1 MSAPT
6 SPDAA
11 AALGPALVALRGTPA
26 APLVV
31 QLVDSAPTPGSR
43 PVLAAG
49 LARDVG
55 LSSVIV
61 LVTSEVGAAHG
72 TVDGIPVLTVPVGSA
87 YRALAA
93 ADGLDADR
101 LASWIESRDQ
111 ALALGG
117 RAATGDTRSRARW
130 AATRRSLL
138 DRAAVPERTT
148 RTDASPA
155 GRWRRSPT
163 AADLELAVATAVDG
177 LAPAIVQAYG
187 ATRPAALRAV
197 ELARLRGDG
206 VRLVLDLALPMP
218 TADQLAAADGLV
230 APTSFAAAQTARGAV
245 ALTGPHHAADLPS
258 ATLARLA
265 LAPHEQLVAVRWA
278 ADRAADVSTVVR
290 ALAHLPGTHVLVY
303 GTRSG
308 PALTAMLADAQRRG
322 LRGRLHTTPDA
333 GASVLHGAAVTV
345 VVPTDDAVPA
355 DLLESVALGIP
366 VVSPST
372 PVVRRMLE
380 AEPFGLLHDGTTDGL
395 VAALRT
401 VLGAATYREVATRLS
416 RDGASWSQQ
425 RSDLAALY
433 AGLLPSGG
441 PTLRSPAEPADHDVA
456 GPAPAV
462 ATTAADAGPE
472 VRLGIGPANYAGQA
486 AAWAG
491 AVRDRL
497 GVDARAFGDADVFA
511 FPFDDPRRTVAP
523 GDHVAGAAQAAWLLG
538 SYTHVLLDGFVPV
551 TGGFVPG
558 GTEGELDFLRRHGRV
573 VGAICHGTEI
583 RDPDRHMARIP
594 QSYYARAPR
603 EWTARV
609 RAIVQGNAAA
619 LARLGVPVLVS
630 TPDLLLDVPT
640 ATWLPVV
647 VDVEGWA
654 GTRPVLADAVP
665 RVLHAPSRSVPPIKG
680 TELVEPALRSLHDEG
695 LIEYVSAENLPHAR
709 MRELV
714 SSVDVVVDQVVS
726 GYYGVAAVEG
736 MANGRLVVGYVADDV
751 RALVADP
758 VPVVDVHDGDVAS
771 TVREVLADRGRFT
784 ALAATGP
791 GFARRWHD
799 GQVSADVLARFLE
812 HPQPQEGSH
821 P

>member
-1 MSAPT
+1 MSAPH
-6 SPDAA
+6 SPDAG
-11 AALGPALVALRGTPA
+11 AALSLALIALRGTPA

-31 QLVDSAPTPGSR
+31 QLVDSAPAPGSR
-43 PVLAAG
+43 PVLAAEV
-49 LARDVG
+49 ARDAG

-61 LVTSEVGAAHG
+61 VVTSEVGAADA
-72 TVDGIPVLTVPVGSA
+72 TVDGIPVLAVPVGSA

-93 ADGLDADR
+93 ADAIDADR
-101 LASWIESRDQ
+101 LAAWIESRDQ

-148 RTDASPA
+148 RTDAPPA
-155 GRWRRSPT
+155 GRWRRSPA

-177 LAPAIVQAYG
+177 LAPSIVQAYG

-197 ELARLRGDG
+197 ELARLRGDSL
-206 VRLVLDLALPMP
+206 RLVLDLAAPVP
-218 TADQLAAADGLV
+218 PADQLAAADGLV
-230 APTSFAAAQTARGAV
+230 APTSFAADQLAPGAV
-245 ALTGPHHAADLPS
+245 ALTGPDDLADLTS
-258 ATLARLA
+258 ATRARLA
-265 LAPHEQLVAVRWA
+265 LPPHQRLVAVRWT
-278 ADRAADVSTVVR
+278 ADRAADVSAVVR
-290 ALAHLPGTHVLVY
+290 ALADLPDTHVLVY

-308 PALTAMLADAQRRG
+308 PALTAMLAEAQRRG

-345 VVPTDDAVPA
+345 VVPTDDTVPA

-366 VVSPST
+366 VVSAST

-380 AEPFGLLHDGTTDGL
+380 AEPFGLLHDGTPAGL

-401 VLGAATYREVATRLS
+401 VTGSPAYREVATRLS

-425 RSDLAALY
+425 RTDLAALY
-433 AGLLPSGG
+433 AGLLPPGG
-441 PTLRSPAEPADHDVA
+441 PTLRSLPEPLVDD
-456 GPAPAV
+456 GPAPA
-462 ATTAADAGPE
+462 AAAPAAEARPE

-486 AAWAG
+486 AAWTR

-497 GVDARAFGDADVFA
+497 GVDARAFGDADVFQ

-523 GDHVAGAAQAAWLLG
+523 GDHVAGAAQAAWLLD

-583 RDPDRHMARIP
+583 RDPDRHMSRIP

-603 EWTARV
+603 EWTTRV
-609 RAIVQGNAAA
+609 RAIVQSNAAA

-647 VDVEGWA
+647 VDVEGWS

-758 VPVVDVHDGDVAS
+758 VPVVDVHDGDVAA
-771 TVREVLADRGRFT
+771 TIREVLADRGRFA

-791 GFARRWHD
+791 IFARRWHD